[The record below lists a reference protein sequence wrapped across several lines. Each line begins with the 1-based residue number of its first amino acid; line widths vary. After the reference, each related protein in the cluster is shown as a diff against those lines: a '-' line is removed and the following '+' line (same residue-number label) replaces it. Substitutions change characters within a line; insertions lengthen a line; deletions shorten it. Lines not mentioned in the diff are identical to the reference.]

1 MQLAEK
7 NSRHTKKRALFGKNP
22 RNFYLW
28 GRLFTFFPL
37 NSTSD
42 RMKEQIRQLI
52 ASGNSEKAL
61 ELLAQVNSD
70 ALLLQAQFNSGK
82 KNFNM
87 GLIEHAE
94 WQRIQARVN
103 YAALELVGKLPDDTP
118 PAAQPKQEIKPPA
131 VVQGTG
137 DGNVPASQPGATGTG
152 DGRLPPKVF
161 ISYNHKDGGWMRAI
175 KGHLEEQGIQVLIDL
190 NGTAIG
196 TSLTEFVHNALK
208 NNSYILSIIS
218 ENSLLSGW
226 VNKELKVAMI
236 SQQMGSKRW
245 FPVRIDNAMFDNKFF
260 LAANADLETKIHD
273 LSQEMIKAL
282 EKRLPIDSYQEEL
295 SRLHDLKGDLAETL
309 RTLKDTLVADLS
321 DNEKF
326 ELNMDKVVR
335 AIKG

>member
-1 MQLAEK
+1 
-7 NSRHTKKRALFGKNP
+7 
-22 RNFYLW
+22 
-28 GRLFTFFPL
+28 
-37 NSTSD
+37 
-42 RMKEQIRQLI
+42 MKEQIKQLI
-52 ASGNSEKAL
+52 ANGNSEKAL
-61 ELLAQVNSD
+61 ELLVQANSD
-70 ALLLQAQFNSGK
+70 ALLLLAQFNSGK

-103 YAALELVGKLPDDTP
+103 YAALELASKLPDDTP
-118 PAAQPKQEIKPPA
+118 SVPMSKSSTGAPI
-131 VVQGTG
+131 VQGTG
-137 DGNVPASQPGATGTG
+137 DGNVPASNPGANGTG
-152 DGRLPPKVF
+152 DGRVPPKVF

-175 KGHLEEQGIQVLIDL
+175 KRHLEEQGIQVLIDL

-196 TSLTEFVHNALK
+196 TSLTEFVHGALK
-208 NNSYILSIIS
+208 NNNYILSIIS

-236 SQQMGSKRW
+236 SQQMGNKRW

-260 LAANADLETKIHD
+260 LAANESLETKIQE

-282 EKRLPIDSYQEEL
+282 QKNLPIDSYQEEL
-295 SRLHDLKGDLAETL
+295 SRFHDLKGDLAETL

-326 ELNMDKVVR
+326 EFNMDKVVR
-335 AIKG
+335 AIKN